1 MHAPLQRTATS
12 LLLNEGLGQRVR
24 VVQVRAARV
33 GQRVLGEVVVVA
45 AAHPDPVRVPRQA
58 VLGDPGA
65 ATLGAATVEVSGD
78 GVGVLLALALTGGL
92 HPLDGVTLGLDADG
106 ARVLEDDHRDDGPQG
121 QERRHDPHGELL
133 QPRPIWRV
141 VLRKVAVVDGMEDTC
156 RQKGP
161 MLPVV
166 AMVPNR
172 LVQRVL
178 LRRAVGLELRRRR
191 RRHVQVRGRTS
202 QAGGRGGHAVAA
214 PEERECLAARIH
226 RNHGANARGPGI
238 NDASSSAPP

>member
-12 LLLNEGLGQRVR
+12 LLLHEGLGQRVR
-24 VVQVRAARV
+24 VVQVRAAGV

-58 VLGDPGA
+58 VLRNPSA
-65 ATLGAATVEVSGD
+65 ATLASSTVQVPCH
-78 GVGVLLALALTGGL
+78 GVRVLLALALPSGL
-92 HPLDGVTLGLDADG
+92 HPLDGIALRLDPDA
-106 ARVLEDDHRDDGPQG
+106 ACVLEDDHRDDGPQG

-141 VLRKVAVVDGMEDTC
+141 VLRKVAVVDSMEDTC

-178 LRRAVGLELRRRR
+178 LRGAIRLKLRRRCG
-191 RRHVQVRGRTS
+191 RHVQV
-202 QAGGRGGHAVAA
+202 GGGAT
-214 PEERECLAARIH
+214 EAAR
-226 RNHGANARGPGI
+226 RSS
-238 NDASSSAPP
+238 DASAACYAEACHCLSTEQ

>member
-92 HPLDGVTLGLDADG
+92 HPLDCVTLGLDADG
-106 ARVLEDDHRDDGPQG
+106 ARVLEDDHRDDGPER
-121 QERRHDPHGELL
+121 QERSDNPHRKLL
-133 QPRPIWRV
+133 EPSPIGRV
-141 VLRKVAVVDGMEDTC
+141 VLGEVAVVDGVEDTSGQQ
-156 RQKGP
+156 RP
-161 MLPVV
+161 VLPIV
-166 AMVPNR
+166 AVVPNR
-172 LVQRVL
+172 LVQWVL
-178 LRRAVGLELRRRR
+178 FRGAIRLKLRRRC
-191 RRHVQVRGRTS
+191 RRHVQVR
-202 QAGGRGGHAVAA
+202 RGAA
-214 PEERECLAARIH
+214 EAAR
-226 RNHGANARGPGI
+226 RSG
-238 NDASSSAPP
+238 DASAPCYAEACHGLSTEQ